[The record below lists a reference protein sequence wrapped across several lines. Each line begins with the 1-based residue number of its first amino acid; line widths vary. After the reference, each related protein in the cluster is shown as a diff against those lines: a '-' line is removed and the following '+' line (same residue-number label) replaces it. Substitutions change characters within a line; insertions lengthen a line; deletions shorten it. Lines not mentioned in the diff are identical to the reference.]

1 MRIRHYENVS
11 IETYIPGFHPGSQ
24 GVYSA
29 RRVSARKSSRQC
41 SRRRIR
47 AECWW
52 PAWRRGRSSS
62 LTASESPVSPQSL
75 VLSTP
80 RENRDLQVNHCDQ
93 EQWPSVTWSTI
104 CWSNSGSS
112 SELPWINFILLS
124 VLILHFLKLL
134 LFKLTINFQRY
145 VALVGV
151 CS

>member
-52 PAWRRGRSSS
+52 PAWRRGQSSS

-80 RENRDLQVNHCDQ
+80 REYRDLQVNDFDHRSRAMTISYLKYDLLKQFWIFQRASVDQ
-93 EQWPSVTWSTI
+93 
-104 CWSNSGSS
+104 
-112 SELPWINFILLS
+112 
-124 VLILHFLKLL
+124 LHFTLS
-134 LFKLTINFQRY
+134 INIAF
-145 VALVGV
+145 
-151 CS
+151 SEITFI